1 MSGKKNILERAYRP
15 LELCLIAAVCVIF
28 LQVLAEVV
36 SRYVFSFSIAWGQE
50 LAETLIVWVT
60 FIGAAVAMLRAEHM
74 AINILYNSLKNKA
87 LAKIFILVANL
98 TVFFFLACSVY
109 SGTELVRRTWE
120 MKTVTMEI
128 PAGVLY
134 LAFPVGCALM
144 LIVNLRDIFLN
155 FRRSN
160 G

>member
-1 MSGKKNILERAYRP
+1 MAEKKSILKRAYRP
-15 LELCLIAAVCVIF
+15 LEICLITAVCVIL

-50 LAETLIVWVT
+50 LAETLVVWIT
-60 FIGAAVAMLRAEHM
+60 FIGAAVAMLHAEHM
-74 AINILYNSLKNKA
+74 AINILYNYLKNKA
-87 LAKIFILVANL
+87 LAKIFILLADL
-98 TVFFFLACSVY
+98 TVLFFLIFAVY
-109 SGTELVRRTWE
+109 SGTQLVQRTWD

-144 LIVNLRDIFLN
+144 LIVCLRDIYAHIK
-155 FRRSN
+155 
-160 G
+160 GGCE

>member
-87 LAKIFILVANL
+87 LAKIFTLVANL
-98 TVFFFLACSVY
+98 TVFFFLVCSVY